1 MQRQRCRRH
10 RACHHER
17 GELGNGH
24 LPEHARRSKRDR
36 RTAGRFATNRSR
48 ERSGCCRNVHGP
60 TPSQPDDSDNG
71 NATEAAR
78 NDAASTLSNGAPAE
92 IPLIKDLPKT
102 APELGYE
109 RYAETLASAV
119 CGGKTA
125 VDNTPLTIGLFAPW
139 GSGKSTLLKG
149 LEQKIKDDL
158 RHRSIV
164 VNFNAWHHATSQN
177 LAVDL
182 LTTMGNEVTES
193 QAKERPEQD
202 GQAVGSAQK
211 SALAKAGATLKSI
224 AMVVANNTHIGFD
237 LPFLKM
243 NMDTTVGELLKTSPL
258 AGATDDSEDDQAEK
272 IAEQTGMTLE
282 QAQVADSML
291 DEIEVNLSKADRR
304 IVVMID
310 DLDRCAPSEIAQ
322 SIETIS
328 SLTGRKGM
336 IFILAMDHDYIINAV
351 QSHYEAQGSSVNGDK
366 YLEKI
371 IQIPF
376 WIPLPEFSEE
386 GSLAKLIGSDS
397 WNALKGTWLDAELE
411 GDVQKIVQ
419 NALRSNPR
427 QTKRFINS
435 FLLLSSMYWDGL
447 HGAGKTAE
455 DRKEF
460 LYFLGL
466 QIAWPTL
473 HTHILSGLNL
483 LDASDAQ
490 KPGSFS
496 DLDIIK
502 NILVTEDAE
511 DSGDATRNA
520 TDIIKNLNRQYGLA
534 LSSAEDLRLLRSY
547 LDDNEVFSK
556 ISAERAKSIMRMAS
570 TGMDTAPAKSS
581 SPNMSNRDSSKWY
594 WDGDT
599 ADKRAKWD
607 VLRLIARRYREE
619 PDNVVLSR
627 EEFEEKLGGEL
638 RRAVHA
644 TAAAKAPFDAHAL
657 FSPIDEK
664 DNRASEYA
672 ITFDND
678 ETKYNLGWWCG
689 FKVKSIGVN
698 VHRPVIEY
706 FRDVKHYPIELA

>member
-1 MQRQRCRRH
+1 MGNIFQ
-10 RACHHER
+10 AM
-17 GELGNGH
+17 LGGAKE
-24 LPEHARRSKRDR
+24 PDE
-36 RTAGRFATNRSR
+36 
-48 ERSGCCRNVHGP
+48 
-60 TPSQPDDSDNG
+60 QPDDSSQAAVEHAQTAAKTPTSSAPDQPNDSTAG
-71 NATEAAR
+71 DTGAANAADAANVTR
-78 NDAASTLSNGAPAE
+78 GEAASTLSNGAPAE
-92 IPLIKDLPKT
+92 IPLIKDLPKP

-109 RYAETLASAV
+109 RYAETLASVV

-149 LEQKIKDDL
+149 LEQKIKDDP

-182 LTTMGNEVTES
+182 LTTMGDKVEES
-193 QAKERPEQD
+193 PSEKHSTQD
-202 GQAVGSAQK
+202 AGTAPSAQK

-224 AMVVANNTHIGFD
+224 AMVVANNTHIGFN

-243 NMDTTVGELLKTSPL
+243 NMDTTVGELLKTSPF
-258 AGATDDSEDDQAEK
+258 AGAADDSEDNQPEK

-282 QAQVADSML
+282 QAQIVDHML
-291 DEIEVNLSKADRR
+291 DEIEVNLGKADRR

-310 DLDRCAPSEIAQ
+310 DLDRCAPNEIVQ

-386 GSLAKLIGSDS
+386 GSLAKLIGADS

-447 HGAGKTAE
+447 HGAGKTVE

-473 HTHILSGLNL
+473 HTHILSALNL

-496 DLDIIK
+496 DLNIIK
-502 NILVTEDAE
+502 NILATEDAE
-511 DSGDATRNA
+511 DSEDATRNA
-520 TDIIKNLNRQYGLA
+520 TDAVKNLNRQYGLA
-534 LSSAEDLRLLRSY
+534 LSSTEDLRLLRSY
-547 LDDNEVFSK
+547 LDDNDVFSK
-556 ISAERAKSIMRMAS
+556 VSAERAKSIMRMVS

-599 ADKRAKWD
+599 TDKRAKWD

-619 PDNVVLSR
+619 PDNIGLSR
-627 EEFEEKLGGEL
+627 AELEEKLGGEL
-638 RRAVHA
+638 RSAVHA

-657 FSPIDEK
+657 FSPIDEEN
-664 DNRASEYA
+664 DHAFEYA

-678 ETKYNLGWWCG
+678 DTKYNLGWWCG

>member
-164 VNFNAWHHATSQN
+164 VNFIAWHHATSQN

-258 AGATDDSEDDQAEK
+258 AGATDDS
-272 IAEQTGMTLE
+272 
-282 QAQVADSML
+282 
-291 DEIEVNLSKADRR
+291 
-304 IVVMID
+304 
-310 DLDRCAPSEIAQ
+310 
-322 SIETIS
+322 
-328 SLTGRKGM
+328 
-336 IFILAMDHDYIINAV
+336 
-351 QSHYEAQGSSVNGDK
+351 
-366 YLEKI
+366 
-371 IQIPF
+371 
-376 WIPLPEFSEE
+376 
-386 GSLAKLIGSDS
+386 
-397 WNALKGTWLDAELE
+397 
-411 GDVQKIVQ
+411 
-419 NALRSNPR
+419 
-427 QTKRFINS
+427 
-435 FLLLSSMYWDGL
+435 
-447 HGAGKTAE
+447 
-455 DRKEF
+455 
-460 LYFLGL
+460 
-466 QIAWPTL
+466 
-473 HTHILSGLNL
+473 
-483 LDASDAQ
+483 
-490 KPGSFS
+490 
-496 DLDIIK
+496 
-502 NILVTEDAE
+502 
-511 DSGDATRNA
+511 
-520 TDIIKNLNRQYGLA
+520 
-534 LSSAEDLRLLRSY
+534 
-547 LDDNEVFSK
+547 
-556 ISAERAKSIMRMAS
+556 
-570 TGMDTAPAKSS
+570 
-581 SPNMSNRDSSKWY
+581 
-594 WDGDT
+594 
-599 ADKRAKWD
+599 
-607 VLRLIARRYREE
+607 
-619 PDNVVLSR
+619 
-627 EEFEEKLGGEL
+627 
-638 RRAVHA
+638 
-644 TAAAKAPFDAHAL
+644 
-657 FSPIDEK
+657 
-664 DNRASEYA
+664 
-672 ITFDND
+672 
-678 ETKYNLGWWCG
+678 
-689 FKVKSIGVN
+689 
-698 VHRPVIEY
+698 
-706 FRDVKHYPIELA
+706 